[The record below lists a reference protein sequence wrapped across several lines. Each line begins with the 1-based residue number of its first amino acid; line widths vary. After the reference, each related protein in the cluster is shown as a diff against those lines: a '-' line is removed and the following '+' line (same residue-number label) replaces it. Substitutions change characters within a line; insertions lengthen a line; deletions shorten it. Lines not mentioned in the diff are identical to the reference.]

1 MKTLLFVLT
10 ILLSMQVFAAEFKS
24 NDDIL
29 KKLAS
34 HTVEDI
40 KGDAKRVEAKEKL
53 KIDEMF
59 DDLEAA
65 AKFIDKSEVTEDM
78 AVELERVCLI
88 TFLHDPTT
96 LSADLI
102 IKVYDRNQSVFKKAA
117 KRLHPYDMGII
128 LEVLRSK
135 NEVSKNGQD

>member
-10 ILLSMQVFAAEFKS
+10 SLLSMQVFAAEFKS

-102 IKVYDRNQSVFKKAA
+102 IKVYDRNQGVFKKAA
-117 KRLHPYDMGII
+117 KRLQ
-128 LEVLRSK
+128 E
-135 NEVSKNGQD
+135 